1 MKRSIFATIAA
12 LALLASLMGLAM
24 ASPSET
30 TSELV
35 KTDSSVPDA
44 TVPTTAREADHD
56 GATSTSSTLE
66 DDDDEET
73 TSTILDDGDDSTSS
87 TIDVEGEADD
97 TTSTTIDDDDDTT
110 STTTDDNDDGTT
122 PATIDDDDTVA
133 DQVLSREI
141 PGVGTVTVEVRSGR
155 LELVSVSA
163 PGWDIAVEAE
173 SAEIEV
179 TFLSESSE
187 VEFGAELEAG
197 AVKIEIENH
206 SS

>member
-44 TVPTTAREADHD
+44 TVPSTTREADHES
-56 GATSTSSTLE
+56 ATSTSSSLE
-66 DDDDEET
+66 DVDDEGT
-73 TSTILDDGDDSTSS
+73 TSTTVDDGDDSTSS
-87 TIDVEGEADD
+87 TIDVEGEDDD
-97 TTSTTIDDDDDTT
+97 TTSTTIDDEDDTT

-122 PATIDDDDTVA
+122 SATIDDDTVA

-141 PGVGTVTVEVRSGR
+141 PGVGTVTVAVRSGR

-179 TFLSESSE
+179 TFLSGSSE